1 MEKSKKKGKPE
12 AKQQQQQKGSNGA
25 FFDIAGI
32 DAKVSHHPPIHEVDC
47 PDPVGHSLLMS
58 VSEVPSEACRAEDR
72 DGVLLQLF
80 STKVWTLCPVS
91 CQSILGR
98 RRGSTDEPDQEV
110 Y

>member
-1 MEKSKKKGKPE
+1 MAP
-12 AKQQQQQKGSNGA
+12 
-25 FFDIAGI
+25 FIARI
-32 DAKVSHHPPIHEVDC
+32 DTKVSHHPPIHEVDF

-91 CQSILGR
+91 SQSIPGH